1 MKKFLISLFLM
12 PSFVIADHCEGGS
25 CPVLEHIKDTGDEV
39 AKDFLPYL
47 GAGVILAI
55 MMQTDSNQNSLSILN
70 LDKNNYVNGIKIYDD
85 NEFLSIKAFTKSI
98 ETYPDKSIYN
108 DDLFRQEYSVNI
120 LEFNINL
127 N

>member
-1 MKKFLISLFLM
+1 MKRFLTSLFLM
-12 PSFVIADHCEGGS
+12 PSLVIADHCEGGS

-47 GAGVILAI
+47 GAGVIVAI
-55 MMQTDSNQNSLSILN
+55 MMQTGDNQNSLSILN

-85 NEFLSIKAFTKSI
+85 EFFSIKAFTKSS
-98 ETYPDKSIYN
+98 ETYSDRFIYN
-108 DDLFRQEYSVNI
+108 DDLFRQNYSVNI

>member
-1 MKKFLISLFLM
+1 M
-12 PSFVIADHCEGGS
+12 
-25 CPVLEHIKDTGDEV
+25 
-39 AKDFLPYL
+39 PYL

-55 MMQTDSNQNSLSILN
+55 MMQTGSNQNSLSILN

>member
-1 MKKFLISLFLM
+1 M
-12 PSFVIADHCEGGS
+12 PSLVIADHCEGGS

-47 GAGVILAI
+47 GAGVIVAI
-55 MMQTDSNQNSLSILN
+55 MMQTGDNQNSLSILN

-85 NEFLSIKAFTKSI
+85 NEFFSIKAFTKSS
-98 ETYPDKSIYN
+98 ETYSDRFIYN
-108 DDLFRQEYSVNI
+108 DDLFRQNYSVNI